1 MPHPPVT
8 WLMVVRNNMPTL
20 DAALASLAAQ
30 DYPRHELMVWDNGS
44 TDGSADTVKRW
55 LGNTLNGRVVGT
67 TRLGKGEA
75 LACLVA
81 NAKTELLAMAD
92 PTTTSHPDR
101 LSRQVAALL
110 EQRKV
115 GVLAAPITCTPS
127 DDAYNTQRPDD
138 AELRWALRFEN
149 PISAGTV
156 MLRRSAVLEV
166 GNVRDRRP
174 GEDYDLW
181 VRMAVIC
188 RFAQLDQPCTDAIA
202 PATAATTD
210 AIRDDTFRHLRDGLI
225 DRLLPG
231 TDPSAAVRLLNL
243 VGDDTQ
249 RVTEEDLRRFRRSAM
264 LAAQAYRYAPSYFL
278 KTARFRAQ
286 EASLRERYL
295 RHEPVIR
302 VCEPLLRSAKTLAQK
317 LRHRQTDRAA

>member
-30 DYPRHELMVWDNGS
+30 DYPRHELLVWDNGS

-55 LGNTLNGRVVGT
+55 LSNTLNGRVVGR

-81 NAKTELLAMAD
+81 NASTELLAMAD

-115 GVLAAPITCTPS
+115 GVLAAPTTCTAS
-127 DDAYNTQRPDD
+127 DDACNTQRPDD
-138 AELRWALRFEN
+138 AELRWTLRFEN

-202 PATAATTD
+202 PATAPTTD
-210 AIRDDTFRHLRDGLI
+210 ALRDDTFRHLRDGLI

-264 LAAQAYRYAPSYFL
+264 LAAQACRYAPSYFL